1 MLSSIDTGTGP
12 PVVLLHGQPGT
23 GASWDPVIQL
33 LETGHRVLAP
43 DRIGYGSSAGEAQG
57 FTGNADLIASFI
69 EERRAGPATVVAHS
83 WAGGAAVLL
92 AHRHPRAVSNL
103 ILVGAACTPDS
114 LDAIDR
120 LLILPGVG
128 NALTTAGLIAIDS
141 VLPRMRS
148 WLRYVPIR
156 YRDRIGTSLPSEPG
170 LVGVRASNGGF
181 ARQKRS
187 FMTEQRALG
196 DEMPAVTAAL
206 AELEV
211 PVVVVCG
218 AWDLVVRPSAAVSL
232 ARAISG
238 SELISFPRSG
248 HFVARDAPE
257 ELAEVIRAR
266 AGVRPGPPLE

>member
-23 GASWDPVIQL
+23 GASWDPVIRL
-33 LETGHRVLAP
+33 LESGHRVLAP
-43 DRIGYGSSAGEAQG
+43 DRIGYGSSTGEARG
-57 FTGNADLIASFI
+57 LIDNAELIALFL

-83 WAGGAAVLL
+83 WAGGVAVLL
-92 AHRHPRAVSNL
+92 AHRHPGVVSNL

-114 LDAIDR
+114 LDTIDR
-120 LLILPGVG
+120 LLALPGVG
-128 NALTTAGLIAIDS
+128 NALTTAGLVAIDS

-148 WLRYVPIR
+148 LLRYVPVR
-156 YRDRIGTSLPSEPG
+156 YREQIATSLPSEPG
-170 LVGVRASNGGF
+170 RIGERARNGGF

-196 DEMPAVTAAL
+196 EEMPAVTAAL
-206 AELEV
+206 AELAV
-211 PVVVVCG
+211 PVVVVSG
-218 AWDLVVRPSAAVSL
+218 AWDLVVRPSAAASL

-238 SELISFPRSG
+238 AELINFPRSG
-248 HFVARDAPE
+248 HFVARDAPD

-266 AGVRPGPPLE
+266 AGGHPGPMPG

>member
-23 GASWDPVIQL
+23 GASWDPVIRL
-33 LETGHRVLAP
+33 LEPGHRVLAP
-43 DRIGYGSSAGEAQG
+43 DRIGYGSSTGEAKG
-57 FTGNADLIASFI
+57 LIGNAELIASFL

-83 WAGGAAVLL
+83 WAGGVAVLL
-92 AHRHPRAVSNL
+92 AHRHPRVVSNL

-114 LDAIDR
+114 LDTIDW
-120 LLILPGVG
+120 LLTIPGVG

-148 WLRYVPIR
+148 WLRYVPVR
-156 YRDRIGTSLPSEPG
+156 YRERIATSLPNEPG
-170 LVGVRASNGGF
+170 LISGRGSSGGF

-196 DEMPAVTAAL
+196 EEMPTVAAAL
-206 AELEV
+206 AELQV
-211 PVVVVCG
+211 PVVIVSG
-218 AWDLVVRPSAAVSL
+218 AWDLVVRPSAAASL
-232 ARAISG
+232 ARAIPG
-238 SELISFPRSG
+238 SELIHFPRSG
-248 HFVARDAPE
+248 HFVARDAAE

-266 AGVRPGPPLE
+266 ARVHRGPMPG